1 MYVANKLENEKRFLR
16 GVFAEIP
23 RIYQAMFISNY
34 FYPDTF
40 PDISFIVIYVDKVML
55 HLRRLCMINIKIM
68 IRFDGEVIGVINQ
81 NKRRL
86 N

>member
-1 MYVANKLENEKRFLR
+1 M
-16 GVFAEIP
+16 
-23 RIYQAMFISNY
+23 SNY

-55 HLRRLCMINIKIM
+55 CGTCTHKKTLNDIIIKIM

-81 NKRRL
+81 NNRRL